1 MIEITPLRADDRLA
15 WQPLAV
21 GYNAFYERVL
31 PKADYD
37 RAWRRLMKAD
47 VLHGLA
53 ARLDGRV
60 IGIAHYFF
68 HPSIWFDDVCYLA
81 DLFVDEAVRG
91 QGAARLLIEA
101 VAAEARA
108 HGCPRYYWL
117 TQQHN
122 VRARGLYDKVARFAG
137 FIRYDYPLNVPT

>member
-1 MIEITPLRADDRLA
+1 MIEITQLHRDDRHA

-31 PKADYD
+31 PDATYD
-37 RAWRRLMKAD
+37 RTWRRLMEEKE
-47 VLHGLA
+47 LHGLA

-60 IGIAHYFF
+60 VGIAHYLF
-68 HPSIWFDDVCYLA
+68 HANVWFDDVCYLA

-101 VAAEARA
+101 VADKARA
-108 HGCPRYYWL
+108 RGCARYYWL
-117 TQQHN
+117 TKQDN
-122 VRARGLYDKVARFAG
+122 VRGRGLYDKVARFAG
-137 FIRYDYPLNVPT
+137 FIRYDYPMS

>member
-1 MIEITPLRADDRLA
+1 MIEITQLHRDDRHA

-31 PKADYD
+31 PDATYD
-37 RAWRRLMKAD
+37 RTWRRLMEEKE
-47 VLHGLA
+47 LHGLA

-60 IGIAHYFF
+60 VGIAHYLF
-68 HPSIWFDDVCYLA
+68 HANVWFDDVCYLA

-101 VAAEARA
+101 VADKARA
-108 HGCPRYYWL
+108 RGCARYYWL
-117 TQQHN
+117 TKQDN
-122 VRARGLYDKVARFAG
+122 VRGLYDKVARFAG
-137 FIRYDYPLNVPT
+137 FIRYDYPMS

>member
-1 MIEITPLRADDRLA
+1 MIEITPLHRDDRQA

-31 PKADYD
+31 PDGSYD
-37 RAWRRLMKAD
+37 RTWRRLMEEKE
-47 VLHGLA
+47 LHGLA

-60 IGIAHYFF
+60 VGIAHYLF
-68 HPSIWFDDVCYLA
+68 HANVWFDGVCYLA
-81 DLFVDEAVRG
+81 DLFVDETVRG

-101 VAAEARA
+101 VADRARA
-108 HGCPRYYWL
+108 RGCARYYWL
-117 TQQHN
+117 TKQDN

-137 FIRYDYPLNVPT
+137 FIRYDYPLS